1 MVYLDYFVT
10 LKSSSDV
17 TICDVYAID
26 EEL

>member
-1 MVYLDYFVT
+1 MVYLDYFVI
-10 LKSSSDV
+10 LGFSSEV